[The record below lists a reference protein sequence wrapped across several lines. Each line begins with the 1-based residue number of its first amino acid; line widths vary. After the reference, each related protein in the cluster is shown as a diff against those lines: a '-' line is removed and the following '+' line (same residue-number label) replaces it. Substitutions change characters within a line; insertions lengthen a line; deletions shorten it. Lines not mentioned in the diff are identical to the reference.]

1 MLPSSRLSPVRPVRP
16 RGMRAFSSSED
27 GKRGRFFDFL
37 KGAASADEK
46 AKEIEEEKKEEAT
59 PEPETQQ

>member
-1 MLPSSRLSPVRPVRP
+1 
-16 RGMRAFSSSED
+16 MRAFSSSED